1 MDNEM
6 IFVRATEEEYRQ
18 MALAFFP
25 TLKRWRT

>member
-18 MALAFFP
+18 MALAFFL
-25 TLKRWRT
+25 TLKR